1 MQNTQVTQLPSSKRY
16 EAIVE
21 PTSLE
26 FYDSFGNAYINTVDG
41 QRFMLNQNTDPA
53 PAELKAAFGRAQ
65 NLGQNLYLRFEA
77 SDRNYITKI
86 DCMGEIALAAGSKLP
101 VPFTTP
107 IGPERT
113 GTVVIVSQ
121 DLGTG
126 YVQEDVTGRTFALS
140 GKFQNA
146 AVFGKIVGNATIDS
160 QARIQHR
167 QGSRVKFREN
177 GRNCIATIEPLK
189 P

>member
-1 MQNTQVTQLPSSKRY
+1 MQPAQLPFKHY
-16 EAIVE
+16 EVIVD
-21 PTSLE
+21 PAALE
-26 FYDSFGNAYINTVDG
+26 FYDSFGTAYINTTDG
-41 QRFMLNQNTDPA
+41 QRFMLNQNSDPV
-53 PAELKAAFGRAQ
+53 PAELKAASLRAQ
-65 NLGQNLYLRFEA
+65 NAGENLYLRFTA
-77 SDRNYITKI
+77 SDRNYVTEI
-86 DCMGEIALAAGSKLP
+86 DVMGEIALAAGSKLP

-126 YVQEDVTGRTFALS
+126 YVQEDLTGRTFALS

-160 QARIQHR
+160 QARIQHG